1 MPNAAHRAVGP
12 YAMGP
17 SAADLEIHTDPLD
30 VIGVREVCRGATI
43 ALALLSTVVLASLR
57 WLLRVDRG
65 RWVDAVAVAVVDGF
79 ERLGPTFVKLGQLIA
94 STSDV
99 FPRRLAQACLHLL
112 DDVAPVPAA
121 SVRAVIEADLGHP
134 VEALF
139 SEFDDI
145 PLASGSVAQVHR
157 CRLPDGREAVVKV
170 QRPGIRERM
179 LVDMRLAY
187 RMAMIGERCSARMN
201 TANACGVLRDLHAVT
216 AVELNSALEAH
227 NQATMRAN
235 IAAFGDNPMVTA
247 PRIYWEFCGPRVICM
262 ERLYGSPI
270 DRIPASA
277 SDPTTTGALIRNLV
291 KVWIE

>member
-139 SEFDDI
+139 SAFDDI

-170 QRPGIRERM
+170 QRPGHPR
-179 LVDMRLAY
+179 AH
-187 RMAMIGERCSARMN
+187 AR
-201 TANACGVLRDLHAVT
+201 RY
-216 AVELNSALEAH
+216 
-227 NQATMRAN
+227 
-235 IAAFGDNPMVTA
+235 AFGLPDGHDRRTVFGTDEH
-247 PRIYWEFCGPRVICM
+247 RQRVRC
-262 ERLYGSPI
+262 
-270 DRIPASA
+270 AA
-277 SDPTTTGALIRNLV
+277 
-291 KVWIE
+291 